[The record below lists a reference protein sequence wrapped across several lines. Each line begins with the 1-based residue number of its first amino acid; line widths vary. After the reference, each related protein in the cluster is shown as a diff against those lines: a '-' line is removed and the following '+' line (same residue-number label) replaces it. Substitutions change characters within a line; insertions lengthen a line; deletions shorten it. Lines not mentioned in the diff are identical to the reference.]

1 MYFIKQKGSISLALV
16 VTVIITVNMNTWES
30 LDSIKI
36 PLIFWTIESQTQHSD
51 FGVLLQLFISF
62 SYVESKHILLSFLPQ
77 LENVLFQL

>member
-1 MYFIKQKGSISLALV
+1 MSLALV
-16 VTVIITVNMNTWES
+16 VTVINAVNMNTWES

-62 SYVESKHILLSFLPQ
+62 SCVESKHILFSFLPQ
-77 LENVLFQL
+77 LENVLFQLQFVAVNT

>member
-1 MYFIKQKGSISLALV
+1 
-16 VTVIITVNMNTWES
+16 MNTWES

-36 PLIFWTIESQTQHSD
+36 PLIFWTMESQTHYLD

-62 SYVESKHILLSFLPQ
+62 SCVESRHSFVSFPPQ